1 MKKYKAAVAQL
12 SVDQLTLQDQ
22 ASQLTQLEA
31 ERAALREQLAEQAT
45 RLDALQGE
53 TASAHDQ
60 RRLELRVRELESR
73 CEFEQ
78 TTKLRL
84 ETQAARLKEAIEKAG
99 NEADQARQ
107 REQQAADQLRKLQ
120 RQVRNGG
127 GRRWDGVGLA
137 GMVGWMEE
145 VGGMVG
151 CLKEEKV
158 RWPIGA
164 FDTETAG
171 GGGGPWCDAV
181 RNSGEE
187 PVL

>member
-31 ERAALREQLAEQAT
+31 ERTALREQLAEQAT

-84 ETQAARLKEAIEKAG
+84 ETQTARLKEAIEKAG
-99 NEADQARQ
+99 NEAELARQ
-107 REQQAADQLRKLQ
+107 R
-120 RQVRNGG
+120 
-127 GRRWDGVGLA
+127 
-137 GMVGWMEE
+137 
-145 VGGMVG
+145 
-151 CLKEEKV
+151 
-158 RWPIGA
+158 
-164 FDTETAG
+164 
-171 GGGGPWCDAV
+171 
-181 RNSGEE
+181 
-187 PVL
+187 